1 MQNRV
6 NKIILFFTSTKQ
18 SFHEDDLFTKVTKF
32 LSRMLYSSF
41 RNDFKSIKAQLA
53 DGPILCFKQSPNII
67 GALLSTKSM
76 LVKGLE

>member
-41 RNDFKSIKAQLA
+41 RNDIKSIQATNCQDA
-53 DGPILCFKQSPNII
+53 DEAVF
-67 GALLSTKSM
+67 TFDM
-76 LVKGLE
+76 R